1 MSGRAR
7 RPDVNVF
14 PVFRAS
20 RRFAFLH
27 RLSRVWLI
35 GIAALLVSPLAR
47 AQLLDEI
54 QIKRAGDYAE
64 IEVRFSLRV
73 QYLRH
78 FPKEEG
84 DVLRINVSLVPVDG
98 LPPLAVREIRR
109 SPQNDLLPPF
119 TVTYP
124 DQTGAVL
131 IEFAAPVKFKV
142 GPGSDTRSIR
152 VRVPLPPGKL
162 LPPKRA
168 PEEGAAG
175 AGKPAAGIELGT
187 PGALLPVPPTPT
199 PGGQPLAPGSVDAE
213 ATRLMEQARSAIE
226 EGDYASA
233 IDALNRALNL
243 PPNLMSRE
251 AQELAGVARQ
261 LNGEIAKARAEY
273 ELYLKLYPE
282 GAGADR
288 VRDRLAGL
296 GAGGEQG
303 RKDIVLSESRGVEKM
318 LYGSLSQYYYNGATR
333 IDTSDKTTLLP
344 NSEQFTFTDQSTL
357 ISSIDL
363 TGRVR
368 GDTSDARIV
377 VRDTY
382 SADFLADGE
391 DENRLYAAYLEY
403 DRKDWGLSLV
413 GGRQSPPTGGVVER
427 FDGGYIRK
435 SLGRWFRVFGL
446 AGEPVVYD
454 IDSDRFFY
462 EGGVEIGR
470 NGDPWG
476 LTLYGFEQT
485 IDGIADRR
493 TVGGELRYFSK
504 GSSVY
509 SMFDYDILYED
520 LNIMLTQGNWQNSH
534 RTSVNIIID
543 RRKTPTLQTA
553 NALIGEPVTSIQE
566 LLDNGVTAETLRD
579 RAAAVTAD
587 STLYLLGITQTVND
601 HWQLGGDA
609 RANRVSATEG
619 TSLLPPAPDTGWIF
633 TYTLQTTATAI
644 FSRADVNVL
653 SVGFIEAP
661 TYSGPLVLLSNTTSW
676 RNWRIEP
683 AVRYYSQN
691 DEAGTKLTRFNGGL
705 RLSYRVRNSVSLEI
719 EAGYEV
725 TNTDSVFADDETKR
739 EFYSVG
745 YRWDFD

>member
-1 MSGRAR
+1 MSVLRT
-7 RPDVNVF
+7 
-14 PVFRAS
+14 FRTRCGLAL
-20 RRFAFLH
+20 AY
-27 RLSRVWLI
+27 RLSLASLI
-35 GIAALLVSPLAR
+35 GIAVLFVPSLAR
-47 AQLLDEI
+47 AELLDEI
-54 QIKRAGDYAE
+54 LVQRVGDDAV

-84 DVLRINVSLVPVDG
+84 DVLRVNVALVAVDG

-124 DQTGAVL
+124 DQSGAVL
-131 IEFAAPVKFKV
+131 IEFAKPVKFKV
-142 GPGSDTRSIR
+142 GPGSDTRAIR
-152 VRVPLPPGKL
+152 IRVPLPPGKTP
-162 LPPKRA
+162 PPKRTLDDA
-168 PEEGAAG
+168 TTG
-175 AGKPAAGIELGT
+175 AGKSATGIELGT
-187 PGALLPVPPTPT
+187 PGPLLPVPPTPAPSGKT
-199 PGGQPLAPGSVDAE
+199 APPGSVEAE
-213 ATRLMEQARSAIE
+213 AAQLMVQARSAIE
-226 EGDYASA
+226 AKDYASA
-233 IDALNRALNL
+233 IDALNRVLNL
-243 PPNLMSRE
+243 PPHPMSQE
-251 AQELAGVARQ
+251 AQELVGVARQ
-261 LNGEIAKARAEY
+261 LNGETAKARAEY

-282 GAGADR
+282 GDGAVR

-296 GAGGEQG
+296 GSGVEQG
-303 RKDIVLSESRGVEKM
+303 RKDVGVSESRGVEKM
-318 LYGSLSQYYYNGATR
+318 LYGSLSQYYYNGATK
-333 IDTSDKTTLLP
+333 IDTSDKAPLLP

-357 ISSIDL
+357 ISSVDL

-368 GDTSDARIV
+368 SDTSDARIV

-382 SADFLADGE
+382 SADFLDDGE
-391 DENRLYAAYLEY
+391 NENRLYAAYVELE
-403 DRKDWGLSLV
+403 RKDWGLSLV

-435 SLGRWFRVFGL
+435 SLGRWLRVFGL
-446 AGEPVVYD
+446 AGEPIVYD

-470 NGDPWG
+470 SGDPWG

-493 TVGGELRYFSK
+493 TVGGEFRYFSN
-504 GSSVY
+504 GASVY
-509 SMFDYDILYED
+509 SLVDYDVLYED

-566 LLDNGVTAETLRD
+566 LLDRGVTEEILRD
-579 RAAAVTAD
+579 RARAVTAD
-587 STLYLLGITQTVND
+587 STLYLLGITQTLSG
-601 HWQLGGDA
+601 HWQVGGDV

-619 TSLLPPAPDTGWIF
+619 TSLLPPAPDTGWIY

-683 AVRYYSQN
+683 AIRYYDQN
-691 DEAGTKLTRFNGGL
+691 DEAGTKLTRINGGL
-705 RLSYRVRNSVSLEI
+705 RLSYRIRNSVSLEA
-719 EAGYEV
+719 EAGYEL
-725 TNTDSVFADDETKR
+725 TKTDSTFAEDETRR
-739 EFYSVG
+739 EFYSIG
-745 YRWDFD
+745 YRWDFN